1 VGITYV
7 HNEDT
12 SFFCKRLV
20 SSNPRGLSGVNGKD
34 SVITFNIFETSAAKD
49 KGLAIGFS
57 TSYVFV
63 FSKDPTTSFR
73 FLGVSA
79 FGSDAFSSSSKPLRL
94 PS

>member
-1 VGITYV
+1 
-7 HNEDT
+7 
-12 SFFCKRLV
+12 
-20 SSNPRGLSGVNGKD
+20 VNGKD
-34 SVITFNIFETSAAKD
+34 SVITFNIFETSVAKD

-79 FGSDAFSSSSKPLRL
+79 FGSDAVFIFFKASLSSFID
-94 PS
+94 